1 MYNVIGYDKDV
12 FRCQH
17 RKYLNPMEKAFE
29 RDGAKVHLFTYL
41 FKTSSSR
48 LWHENYQEDKFC
60 PWPHG
65 INNLEILTEM

>member
-41 FKTSSSR
+41 FKTSSSG
-48 LWHENYQEDKFC
+48 L
-60 PWPHG
+60 
-65 INNLEILTEM
+65 